1 MTALYWEN
9 EEVEVFSALMEESA
23 SWFGWWLYG
32 TVHMIK
38 LLTCCISGDKTK
50 QKQVLEKTVENGI
63 RSVV

>member
-9 EEVEVFSALMEESA
+9 EGVEVFSVLTEESA
-23 SWFGWWLYG
+23 SWFWWWLYG

-38 LLTCCISGDKTK
+38 LLTCCTSEDKTK
-50 QKQVLEKTVENGI
+50 QNQVLEKTGEIRI